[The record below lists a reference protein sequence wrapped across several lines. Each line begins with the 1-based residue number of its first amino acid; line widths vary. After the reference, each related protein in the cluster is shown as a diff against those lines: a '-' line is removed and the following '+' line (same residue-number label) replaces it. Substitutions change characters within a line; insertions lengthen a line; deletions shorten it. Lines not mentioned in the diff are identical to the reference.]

1 MAQSEQRKKSGRITV
16 RVSPEELSDLQA
28 RAAAVVKTVPDYLRS
43 CALARETRAA
53 GDAHII
59 NELRALGESQRRLHR
74 ENGGAASPE
83 LTAVLLAI
91 LAAINRLRT

>member
-1 MAQSEQRKKSGRITV
+1 MAKIEQRRKSKLVMV

-43 CALARETRAA
+43 CALARETRAV
-53 GDAHII
+53 GDQHII
-59 NELRALGESQRRLHR
+59 HELRRLGESQRRLYA
-74 ENGGAASPE
+74 ENGGASGPE

-91 LAAINRLRT
+91 LAAINRLGT